1 MTISLSGWALDGI
14 TGYYRNART
23 QKSVYSIF
31 KSLMDLSTGDS
42 PLLPPLSIPTMTPSY
57 DGNFQGCTIRV
68 RRQYSI
74 MDQPNLQPLKAPKD
88 RKRQSCAPFASYYPR
103 EHMAP
108 MKCYPLYL
116 YPPMKSLSCPI
127 VLQEAYHIR
136 DMLPSLASSTVFEQR
151 QKRIYWAYH

>member
-57 DGNFQGCTIRV
+57 DGNFQGCTIGV
-68 RRQYSI
+68 RRHYSI
-74 MDQPNLQPLKAPKD
+74 MDQLNLQRLKALKD
-88 RKRQSCAPFASYYPR
+88 RKRQSCAPLCFILPTRTYGSYEVLPTV
-103 EHMAP
+103 
-108 MKCYPLYL
+108 
-116 YPPMKSLSCPI
+116 SLSTNEIFIMPNC
-127 VLQEAYHIR
+127 VARGLSYQGY
-136 DMLPSLASSTVFEQR
+136 ASKFG
-151 QKRIYWAYH
+151 IINCI